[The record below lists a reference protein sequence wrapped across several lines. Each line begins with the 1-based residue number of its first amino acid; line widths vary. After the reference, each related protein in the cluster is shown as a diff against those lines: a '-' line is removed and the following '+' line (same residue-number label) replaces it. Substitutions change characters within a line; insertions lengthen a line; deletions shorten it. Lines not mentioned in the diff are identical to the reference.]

1 MTDRRRSY
9 QSFRQVIVTVPRT
22 HKVGTKGEVV
32 LPKRL
37 RGELGIEPGDDV
49 LFEQDGP
56 AICVRK
62 ATVPGELWG
71 SLADSGIDPL
81 AELAT
86 RHQRD
91 LARLGRVAGE
101 RRNQGS
107 SS

>member
-9 QSFRQVIVTVPRT
+9 RSFRQVIVTVPRT

-62 ATVPGELWG
+62 ATAPGELWG
-71 SLADSGIDPL
+71 SLADSRIDPL
-81 AELAT
+81 AELDA
-86 RHQRD
+86 RRQRD
-91 LARLGRVAGE
+91 LARLGRVGE
-101 RRNQGS
+101 ERERPGP
-107 SS
+107 